1 MKSRPGCSPNMLRTV
16 KPHGVQS
23 LRQLEHGLADGV

>member
-1 MKSRPGCSPNMLRTV
+1 MKGRPGRSPNVLRTV

-23 LRQLEHGLADGV
+23 LRQLERGLADGV